1 MAWPSLILRISI
13 FWTCSFIP
21 SASAI
26 RKFWSNFFIFIFSF
40 FFFSFF
46 FYKVWISSETISV
59 SFVDRAC
66 ESLPGCNGISL
77 RSNCNTLHDLGPFVL
92 CKERERHPWRKVT
105 FSKVTGWSLKHSSM
119 GVFHVFLNYTNGTKS
134 RKHSS
139 PVDYHAARKFRF
151 SFFFFFFF
159 SGVTLQRAKNVF
171 QHIQTSWFVFEQIYW
186 FL

>member
-1 MAWPSLILRISI
+1 MPQRLENSGPI
-13 FWTCSFIP
+13 FL
-21 SASAI
+21 
-26 RKFWSNFFIFIFSF
+26 FFFFLFSF
-40 FFFSFF
+40 FIF

-66 ESLPGCNGISL
+66 ESLPCCNGISL

-159 SGVTLQRAKNVF
+159 PCHFTACQKCIPTHTNQLVCIRTNWLVSIRA
-171 QHIQTSWFVFEQIYW
+171 Q
-186 FL
+186 FLRYYKAA